1 MSTVCIEA
9 PWVDPFLIVAM
20 ENVPAPFTS
29 TDELI
34 CGWFSHNGADWT
46 GRRVLSW
53 AWEKHVLNVHER
65 ESLVV
70 VGLWLM
76 VSGCL
81 TRLIYHAPTEQASK
95 LSADSEP
102 GQNAGAFVPRKKN
115 YPSSLIQTIKDAQCT
130 LGITDI
136 PSCFQEKKCKLPRDP
151 PLRPV
156 CHPNMPFLFILFRL
170 SVWEDRNITLALAL
184 LRNRQSLWQHW

>member
-102 GQNAGAFVPRKKN
+102 GQNAGAFVPRKKKL
-115 YPSSLIQTIKDAQCT
+115 SL
-130 LGITDI
+130 
-136 PSCFQEKKCKLPRDP
+136 LP
-151 PLRPV
+151 
-156 CHPNMPFLFILFRL
+156 HPNHQRCTVHTRYYRHSLLFPREEVQITSGSATEACVPSKHAILVHSL
-170 SVWEDRNITLALAL
+170 SIKRVGG
-184 LRNRQSLWQHW
+184 